1 MSVQMAAVVQK
12 TRRRAR
18 TASSAERQAA
28 YRRRHLNDVDT
39 VDSARLNM
47 IVPVATKR
55 ALERLAMRYAVT
67 QREMLGKLIGDAERA
82 VTDGMRS
89 ADLRRYYGDATAD

>member
-1 MSVQMAAVVQK
+1 MPMTAMVQK
-12 TRRRAR
+12 TRRRKRA
-18 TASSAERQAA
+18 ASSAERQAA
-28 YRRRHLNDVDT
+28 YRHRHLDEVDT

-55 ALERLAMRYAVT
+55 ALERLARRYAVT

-82 VTDGMRS
+82 TTDGMRS

>member
-1 MSVQMAAVVQK
+1 MAAVVRK
-12 TRRRAR
+12 TGRRAR
-18 TASSAERQAA
+18 TASSAERQAV
-28 YRRRHLNDVDT
+28 YRRRHLDEVDT
-39 VDSARLNM
+39 IDSARLNM

-82 VTDGMRS
+82 ATDGMRS
-89 ADLRRYYGDATAD
+89 ADLRRYYGDETAD